1 MSADADRKQRLEAL
15 TRAAADSLG
24 PIASLLVDQA
34 AADGAPL
41 DEVRKR
47 VAVQVEEGGRAAFLQ
62 ATKSLAAAAGA
73 PAAAGRA
80 AATPAANPVSQ
91 PPAAAPA
98 APPAAPAGAPQP
110 GPGTLDRSD
119 PQLVQAL
126 VNELAKQ
133 MGAAGESLVREAARR
148 CRTKTQLYVRLAGAV
163 ADPEL
168 KALLMHRA
176 ATDISTRAG

>member
-62 ATKSLAAAAGA
+62 ATKSLAAATN
-73 PAAAGRA
+73 PASKP
-80 AATPAANPVSQ
+80 PAANPAST
-91 PPAAAPA
+91 PPAVTPA
-98 APPAAPAGAPQP
+98 APPPGP